1 MLYDKIS
8 YGKNILL
15 RNLLVLPKRLNEC
28 DFHSAALFI
37 YIIFLKCQKT
47 AEKVYCFKIDLWQY
61 SAISLRRRTATTGV
75 CVRIVLREKAVTS
88 QKSSPTFRTPV
99 REVERDLF

>member
-1 MLYDKIS
+1 MEF
-8 YGKNILL
+8 
-15 RNLLVLPKRLNEC
+15 LVLPKRLNEC

-37 YIIFLKCQKT
+37 YHLLKCQKT
-47 AEKVYCFKIDLWQY
+47 AEKVYCYKCLWQY

-75 CVRIVLREKAVTS
+75 CVRIVSREKAVTS

-99 REVERDLF
+99 REVERNLF